1 MSEIITQTVTKK
13 NGNEG
18 DRTVNPELLDN
29 PCGNV
34 QIPFDPESHGL
45 AADFRL
51 TKFSDPWRKSLQ
63 LERQERQLLL
73 DLVRGKEVIFSYDI
87 KQN

>member
-18 DRTVNPELLDN
+18 DRTVNPELLDD
-29 PCGNV
+29 PYGNV

-51 TKFSDPWRKSLQ
+51 TKFSDPWSKSLQ

-73 DLVRGKEVIFSYDI
+73 DLVHGKEVIFSYDI
-87 KQN
+87 K

>member
-18 DRTVNPELLDN
+18 AVNPELLDD

-34 QIPFDPESHGL
+34 QISFDPESHGL

-51 TKFSDPWRKSLQ
+51 TKFSEKGRKSLQ
-63 LERQERQLLL
+63 LERQERHLLL
-73 DLVRGKEVIFSYDI
+73 DLVHGKEVIFSYDI